1 MSASDNDVLKALRSA
16 FAPHALTTDP
26 AELDAHAVD
35 KGPLEHWQVHP
46 PRAVVFAEST
56 QDVQRLVR
64 LSAEHG
70 FALITRGAGTSVS
83 GGANSTEGSVVL
95 NLTRMNQILAMRPQD
110 EVAVVEPGVI
120 NADLN
125 AAAAEHGL
133 MYAPDP
139 ASYRTSTIGG
149 NVATNAGGL
158 RCAKY
163 GVTRDSVLALDV
175 VLADGALIH
184 TGQATFK
191 GVAGYDLTSLFV
203 GSEGTL
209 GIVVGVTVRLR
220 HLSPHTE
227 TIAAFFEELTTAAQG
242 VLEIGKGRVQPAI
255 TELLDRNTMLA
266 LDQAQGSDLAQRGN
280 TLLLIQTDGHGAAI
294 EAEIIRDVLRGLGAT
309 VSDPGSTESERLIEL
324 RRHARG
330 DGIATEV
337 RVGEDVAVPR
347 SRLVD
352 YIRAIEDLAEE
363 HQVQLKVVAHAG
375 DGNLHPTFS
384 VPSSELSPSA
394 VSETTADDD
403 AASPALPEAAPVTLD
418 PAAVD
423 PTTVDAAESD
433 LPASAMSRLHAALDG
448 SVRLALEMG
457 GTITGEHGIGTYKLR
472 WLDWEQSA
480 EVIALQRRI
489 KDVFDPEYRLNP
501 GRAIL

>member
-1 MSASDNDVLKALRSA
+1 MSSSDNDVRAALRSA
-16 FAPHALTTDP
+16 FAPHAVTTDP
-26 AELDAHAVD
+26 AELDSHAVD
-35 KGPLEHWQVHP
+35 KGPLEHWQVHTP
-46 PRAVVFAEST
+46 LAVVFAESVAE
-56 QDVQRLVR
+56 VQQLVQ

-70 FALITRGAGTSVS
+70 FPLITRGAGTSVS
-83 GGANSTEGSVVL
+83 GGANTTAGSVVL
-95 NLTRMNQILAMRPQD
+95 NLTRMNQILAMRPED

-125 AAAAEHGL
+125 TAAAQHGL

-175 VLADGALIH
+175 VLADGTLIH
-184 TGQATFK
+184 AGQATFK

-220 HLSPHTE
+220 HLSQHTE
-227 TIAAFFEELTTAAQG
+227 TIAAFFDELTTAAQG
-242 VLEIGKGRVQPAI
+242 VLDIGKARVQPAI
-255 TELLDRNTMLA
+255 TELLDHRTMLA
-266 LDQAQGSDLAQRGN
+266 LDEAQGSDLATRGN
-280 TLLLIQTDGHGAAI
+280 TLLLIQTDGHGAGI
-294 EAEIIRDVLRGLGAT
+294 EAEIIREVLRALDAT

-330 DGIATEV
+330 DGIITEV

-352 YIRAIEDLAEE
+352 YIRAIQDLAVE
-363 HQVQLKVVAHAG
+363 HEVQLKVVAHAG

-384 VPSSELSPSA
+384 VPSSELAPEPDA
-394 VSETTADDD
+394 TAGEQNDDD
-403 AASPALPEAAPVTLD
+403 GAPV
-418 PAAVD
+418 
-423 PTTVDAAESD
+423 
-433 LPASAMSRLHAALDG
+433 SAMSRLHAALDG
-448 SVRLALEMG
+448 SVRIALEMG

-472 WLDWEQSA
+472 WLDWEQSN
-480 EVIALQRRI
+480 EVIELQRSI
-489 KDVFDPEYRLNP
+489 KNVFDPDYRLNP

>member
-1 MSASDNDVLKALRSA
+1 MSASVHHVLTVLRDS
-16 FAPHALTTDP
+16 FTHHALSTE
-26 AELDAHAVD
+26 AGELESHAVD
-35 KGPLEHWQVHP
+35 KGPLEHWQVHAP
-46 PRAVVFAEST
+46 LAVVFAESA
-56 QDVQRLVR
+56 QDVQKLVR

-70 FALITRGAGTSVS
+70 FPVITRGAGTSVS
-83 GGANSTEGSVVL
+83 GGANTTAGSVVL
-95 NLTRMNQILAMRPQD
+95 NLTRMNRILAMRAED

-125 AAAAEHGL
+125 TAAAEHGL

-175 VLADGALIH
+175 VLADGTLIH

-220 HLSPHTE
+220 HLSRHTE
-227 TIAAFFEELTTAAQG
+227 TIAAFFGELTTAAQG
-242 VLEIGKGRVQPAI
+242 VLDIGRARVQPAI
-255 TELLDRNTMLA
+255 TELLDHRTMLA
-266 LDQAQGSDLAQRGN
+266 LDEAQGSDLAQRGN
-280 TLLLIQTDGHGAAI
+280 TLLLIQTDGHGASI
-294 EAEIIRDVLRGLGAT
+294 EAEIIRKVLSGLGAE
-309 VSDPGSTESERLIEL
+309 VSAPGSTESERLIEL

-330 DGIATEV
+330 DGIVTEV

-384 VPSSELSPSA
+384 VPSSEIEPLAGPEPSA
-394 VSETTADDD
+394 QDRESDDD
-403 AASPALPEAAPVTLD
+403 GASSQTVSAL
-418 PAAVD
+418 
-423 PTTVDAAESD
+423 
-433 LPASAMSRLHAALDG
+433 SRLHAALDG
-448 SVRLALEMG
+448 SVRIALEMG

-472 WLDWEQSA
+472 WLSWEQSA
-480 EVIALQRRI
+480 EVIELQRSI
-489 KDVFDPEYRLNP
+489 KNVFDPDHRLNP

>member
-1 MSASDNDVLKALRSA
+1 MSASDNDVLTALRSA
-16 FAPHALTTDP
+16 FTPGTLTTDA

-35 KGPLEHWQVHP
+35 QGPLEHWQVHP
-46 PRAVVFAEST
+46 PLAVVFAEST
-56 QDVQRLVR
+56 QDVQLLVR
-64 LSAEHG
+64 LSCEHG

-95 NLTRMNQILAMRPQD
+95 NLTRMNQILAMRPED

-175 VLADGALIH
+175 VLADGTLIH

-220 HLSPHTE
+220 HLSAHTE
-227 TIAAFFEELTTAAQG
+227 TIAAFFDELTTAAQG
-242 VLEIGKGRVQPAI
+242 VLDIGRARVQPAI
-255 TELLDRNTMLA
+255 TELLDRRTMLA
-266 LDQAQGSDLAQRGN
+266 LDEAQGSDLAQRGD

-294 EAEIIRDVLRGLGAT
+294 EAEIIREVLRALGAL

-330 DGIATEV
+330 DGIVNEV

-384 VPSSELSPSA
+384 VPSSELGPDTGTGTGT
-394 VSETTADDD
+394 ETRPDDD
-403 AASPALPEAAPVTLD
+403 AASPAQPEAAPVTIDATEGGL
-418 PAAVD
+418 PTSAV
-423 PTTVDAAESD
+423 
-433 LPASAMSRLHAALDG
+433 SRLHAALDG

-489 KDVFDPEYRLNP
+489 KDVFDPERRLNP

>member
-1 MSASDNDVLKALRSA
+1 MSTSDDDVLEALRST
-16 FAPHALTTDP
+16 FSPHTLTTDP

-35 KGPLEHWQVHP
+35 KGPLEHWQVHV
-46 PRAVVFAEST
+46 PRAVVFAESVE
-56 QDVQRLVR
+56 DVQTLVR
-64 LSAEHG
+64 LSAEHR
-70 FALITRGAGTSVS
+70 FPLVTRGAGTSVS
-83 GGANSTEGSVVL
+83 GGANTTEGSVVL
-95 NLTRMNQILAMRPQD
+95 NLTRMNQILAMRPKD

-139 ASYRTSTIGG
+139 ASYRISTIGG

-163 GVTRDSVLALDV
+163 GVT
-175 VLADGALIH
+175 
-184 TGQATFK
+184 
-191 GVAGYDLTSLFV
+191 
-203 GSEGTL
+203 
-209 GIVVGVTVRLR
+209 VRLR
-220 HLSPHTE
+220 HLSRHTE

-242 VLEIGKGRVQPAI
+242 VLEIGKARVQPTI

-266 LDQAQGSDLAQRGN
+266 LDQAQGSDLAGRGN

-294 EAEIIRDVLRGLGAT
+294 EAEIIREVLRGLGAT
-309 VSDPGSTESERLIEL
+309 VSDPGSAESERLIEL

-347 SRLVD
+347 SKLVD

-384 VPSSELSPSA
+384 VPSSELSPESGP
-394 VSETTADDD
+394 ETSPDD
-403 AASPALPEAAPVTLD
+403 AGSPALPEAAPVTLD
-418 PAAVD
+418 
-423 PTTVDAAESD
+423 AAEGE
-433 LPASAMSRLHAALDG
+433 LPASAMFRLHAALDG

>member
-1 MSASDNDVLKALRSA
+1 MSASDNDVLTALRSS
-16 FAPHALTTDP
+16 FEPRQLTTEP
-26 AELDAHAVD
+26 VVLDSHAVD
-35 KGPLEHWQVHP
+35 KGPLEHWQVHTP
-46 PRAVVFAEST
+46 LAVVFAESVA
-56 QDVQRLVR
+56 DVQQLAQ
-64 LSAEHG
+64 LSTQHG
-70 FALITRGAGTSVS
+70 FPLITRGAGTSVS
-83 GGANSTEGSVVL
+83 GGANTTAGSVVL
-95 NLTRMNQILAMRPQD
+95 SLTRMDKILAMRPED

-125 AAAAEHGL
+125 TAAAEHGL

-175 VLADGALIH
+175 VLADGTLIH

-209 GIVVGVTVRLR
+209 GIVVGITVRLR
-220 HLSPHTE
+220 HLSQHTE
-227 TIAAFFEELTTAAQG
+227 TIAAFFSELTTAAQG
-242 VLEIGKGRVQPAI
+242 VLDIGKARVQPAI
-255 TELLDRNTMLA
+255 TELLDHNTMLA
-266 LDQAQGSDLAQRGN
+266 LDEAQGSDLSQRGN
-280 TLLLIQTDGHGAAI
+280 TLLLIQTDGHGASI
-294 EAEIIRDVLRGLGAT
+294 EAGIIREVLGALGAK
-309 VSDPGSTESERLIEL
+309 VSAPGSTESERLIEL

-330 DGIATEV
+330 DGIVTEV

-352 YIRAIEDLAEE
+352 YIRAIEDLAVEQ
-363 HQVQLKVVAHAG
+363 QVQLKVVAHAG

-384 VPSSELSPSA
+384 VPSSD
-394 VSETTADDD
+394 VTTDDD
-403 AASPALPEAAPVTLD
+403 AS
-418 PAAVD
+418 
-423 PTTVDAAESD
+423 
-433 LPASAMSRLHAALDG
+433 PASAMARLHAALDG
-448 SVRLALEMG
+448 SVRIALEMG

-472 WLDWEQSA
+472 WLDWEQSP
-480 EVIALQRRI
+480 EVIDLQRSI
-489 KDVFDPEYRLNP
+489 KNVFDPDYRLNP

>member
-1 MSASDNDVLKALRSA
+1 MTASDPDVLMILHDA
-16 FAPHALTTDP
+16 FAPHALSTDT
-26 AELDAHAVD
+26 AELEAQAVD
-35 KGPLEHWQVHP
+35 KGPLEHWQVHR

-56 QDVQRLVR
+56 QDVQKLVR

-70 FALITRGAGTSVS
+70 FALVTRGAGTSVS
-83 GGANSTEGSVVL
+83 GGANTTEGSVVL
-95 NLTRMNQILAMRPQD
+95 NLTRMNQILAMRPED

-139 ASYRTSTIGG
+139 ASYRISTIGG

-175 VLADGALIH
+175 VLADGTLIH

-220 HLSPHTE
+220 HLSEHTE

-242 VLEIGKGRVQPAI
+242 VLEIGKARVQPAI
-255 TELLDRNTMLA
+255 TELLDHNTMLA
-266 LDQAQGSDLAQRGN
+266 LDEAQGSDLATRGN

-294 EAEIIRDVLRGLGAT
+294 EAEIIREVLRGLGAL

-330 DGIATEV
+330 DGVVTEV

-347 SRLVD
+347 SKLVD

-384 VPSSELSPSA
+384 VPSAELSPDTAPEVRANDDVASA
-394 VSETTADDD
+394 AR
-403 AASPALPEAAPVTLD
+403 PEGTSVTVD
-418 PAAVD
+418 PAA
-423 PTTVDAAESD
+423 DAPA
-433 LPASAMSRLHAALDG
+433 ASAMSRLNAALDG
-448 SVRLALEMG
+448 SVRLALQMG
-457 GTITGEHGIGTYKLR
+457 GTISGEHGIGTYKLR
-472 WLDWEQSA
+472 WLDWEQSE
-480 EVIALQRRI
+480 EVITLQRRL

>member
-1 MSASDNDVLKALRSA
+1 MSSSDNDVRTALRSA
-16 FAPHALTTDP
+16 FASHSVTTEP
-26 AELDAHAVD
+26 AELDSHAVD
-35 KGPLEHWQVHP
+35 KGPLEHWQVHTP
-46 PRAVVFAEST
+46 LAVVFAESVA
-56 QDVQRLVR
+56 DVQQLVQ
-64 LSAEHG
+64 LSAQHG
-70 FALITRGAGTSVS
+70 FPLITRGAGTSVS
-83 GGANSTEGSVVL
+83 GGANTTAGSVVL
-95 NLTRMNQILAMRPQD
+95 NLTRMNQILAMRPED

-125 AAAAEHGL
+125 TAAAQHGL

-175 VLADGALIH
+175 VLADGTLIH

-220 HLSPHTE
+220 HLSQHTE
-227 TIAAFFEELTTAAQG
+227 TIAAFFDELTTAAQG
-242 VLEIGKGRVQPAI
+242 VLDIGKARVQPAI
-255 TELLDRNTMLA
+255 TELLDHRTMLA
-266 LDQAQGSDLAQRGN
+266 LDEAQGSDLAARGN
-280 TLLLIQTDGHGAAI
+280 TLLLIQTDGHGAGI
-294 EAEIIRDVLRGLGAT
+294 EAEIIREVLRALGAT

-330 DGIATEV
+330 DGVVTEV

-352 YIRAIEDLAEE
+352 YIRAIQDLAVE
-363 HQVQLKVVAHAG
+363 HEVQLKVVAHAG

-384 VPSSELSPSA
+384 VPSSELAPEPDSGA
-394 VSETTADDD
+394 EQQNDDD
-403 AASPALPEAAPVTLD
+403 GA
-418 PAAVD
+418 
-423 PTTVDAAESD
+423 
-433 LPASAMSRLHAALDG
+433 PASAMSRLHAALDG
-448 SVRLALEMG
+448 SVRIALEMG

-472 WLDWEQSA
+472 WLDWEQST
-480 EVIALQRRI
+480 EVIELQRSI
-489 KDVFDPEYRLNP
+489 KNVFDPDYRLNP

>member
-1 MSASDNDVLKALRSA
+1 MSSSDNDVRTALRSA
-16 FAPHALTTDP
+16 FAPHTVTTDP
-26 AELDAHAVD
+26 AELESHSVD
-35 KGPLEHWQVHP
+35 KGPLEHWQVHTP
-46 PRAVVFAEST
+46 LAVVFAESVA
-56 QDVQRLVR
+56 DVQHLVQ
-64 LSAEHG
+64 LSAHHG
-70 FALITRGAGTSVS
+70 FPLITRGAGTSVS
-83 GGANSTEGSVVL
+83 GGANTTAGSVVL
-95 NLTRMNQILAMRPQD
+95 NLTRMNQILAMRPED

-125 AAAAEHGL
+125 TAAAQHGL

-175 VLADGALIH
+175 VLADGTLIH

-220 HLSPHTE
+220 HLSQHTE
-227 TIAAFFEELTTAAQG
+227 TIAAFFDELTTAAQG
-242 VLEIGKGRVQPAI
+242 VLDIGKARVQPAI
-255 TELLDRNTMLA
+255 TELLDHRTMLA
-266 LDQAQGSDLAQRGN
+266 LDEAQGSDLATRGN
-280 TLLLIQTDGHGAAI
+280 TLLLIQTDGHGAGI
-294 EAEIIRDVLRGLGAT
+294 EAEIIREALRALGAT

-330 DGIATEV
+330 DGVVTEV

-352 YIRAIEDLAEE
+352 YIRAIQDLAVE
-363 HQVQLKVVAHAG
+363 HDVQLKVVAHAG

-384 VPSSELSPSA
+384 VPSSELATEPDSTNDQHST
-394 VSETTADDD
+394 EEHHDDD
-403 AASPALPEAAPVTLD
+403 GA
-418 PAAVD
+418 
-423 PTTVDAAESD
+423 
-433 LPASAMSRLHAALDG
+433 PASAMSRLHAALDG
-448 SVRLALEMG
+448 SVRIALEMG

-472 WLDWEQSA
+472 WLDWEQST
-480 EVIALQRRI
+480 EVIELQRSI
-489 KDVFDPEYRLNP
+489 KNVFDPDYRLNP